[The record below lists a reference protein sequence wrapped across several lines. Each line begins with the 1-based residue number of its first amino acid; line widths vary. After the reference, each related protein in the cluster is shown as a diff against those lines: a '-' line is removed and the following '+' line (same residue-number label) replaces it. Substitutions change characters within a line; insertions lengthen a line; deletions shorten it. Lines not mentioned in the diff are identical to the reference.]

1 MTDSSTPTEQTAAE
15 GDATARGLLPA
26 ASVPVRIR
34 VRRQDGFE
42 LPRTRRW
49 EEFVVEVQARMTVA
63 DVLAAIEQRPI
74 TASGQTVEP
83 VAWDS
88 ACADTA
94 CGACTMLINGRPR
107 PACST
112 LVESVMGKRHKIE
125 LMPLSKFPLVRDLVV
140 DRSEMSRA
148 LAHVHA
154 WQTLDSERPSA
165 RSPVAEEVSRELE
178 AVSRCTGCG
187 ACLEACPEY
196 HSGRDFVG
204 AAALNEVHRLNL
216 LGAPGRAERL
226 EAVMGRGGV
235 ADCGKAH
242 NCVEVCPQSI
252 PLVDSIQSL
261 SRATTL
267 RFVVSWL
274 LGKNG

>member
-1 MTDSSTPTEQTAAE
+1 MTDGTPSNESASE
-15 GDATARGLLPA
+15 GRPLERPL
-26 ASVPVRIR
+26 SLPVRIR
-34 VRRQDGFE
+34 VRRQDGLE

-49 EEFVVEVQARMTVA
+49 EEFVVPFEARMTVA
-63 DVLAAIEQRPI
+63 DALAAIEQRPI
-74 TASGQTVEP
+74 TGSGQTVEP

-112 LVESVMGKRHKIE
+112 LVDAVMGKRRKIE

-140 DRSEMSRA
+140 DKSEMSRA

-165 RSPVAEEVSRELE
+165 APPMADEVSRELE

-226 EAVMGRGGV
+226 EAVMGPGGV

-267 RFVVSWL
+267 RFVGSWL
-274 LGKNG
+274 LGRNG